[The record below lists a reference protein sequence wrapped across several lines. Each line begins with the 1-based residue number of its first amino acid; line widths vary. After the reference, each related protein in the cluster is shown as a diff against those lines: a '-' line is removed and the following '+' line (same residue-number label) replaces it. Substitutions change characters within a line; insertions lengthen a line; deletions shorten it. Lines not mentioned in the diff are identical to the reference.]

1 MCIRDSPY
9 IERQGGVSN
18 ISANGLVTRMV
29 QVQLDQE
36 KIDAINEKLLEVID
50 VQLADAKAQL
60 DSAEAQIEA
69 GRKQYETQLANYDKL
84 VSDTINSQYSG
95 ELQDSFMLVK
105 KQAQALLESVNQL
118 IAVVNEP
125 EIQQALI
132 DVRDVYKRQAAS
144 LANAAHYVGEGRR
157 HAAALRKEE
166 KGETE

>member
-1 MCIRDSPY
+1 
-9 IERQGGVSN
+9 
-18 ISANGLVTRMV
+18 MV

-60 DSAEAQIEA
+60 DDAEAQIEA
-69 GRKQYETQLANYDKL
+69 GRKEYETQLANYDKL

-125 EIQQALI
+125 EIQQA
-132 DVRDVYKRQAAS
+132 
-144 LANAAHYVGEGRR
+144 
-157 HAAALRKEE
+157 
-166 KGETE
+166 